1 MRQVLMARQGHPR
14 ASSDDLRRHPSDHHC
29 PVHSPLGV
37 FTQVGL
43 TQPFWINLVIY
54 LFAVGGL
61 GFPVLFGM
69 WPAAVV
75 HALLVILTRKKIAFQ
90 QSGFEQIAATAES
103 SSCLLYTS
111 PSPRDRQKSRM
122 PSSA

>member
-1 MRQVLMARQGHPR
+1 MRQVVMARHGHPR
-14 ASSDDLRRHPSDHHC
+14 APLMTCGDIFRIIIALFIP
-29 PVHSPLGV
+29 PLGV

-75 HALLVILTRKKIAFQ
+75 HALFVILTRK
-90 QSGFEQIAATAES
+90 
-103 SSCLLYTS
+103 
-111 PSPRDRQKSRM
+111 
-122 PSSA
+122 

>member
-1 MRQVLMARQGHPR
+1 MNAAPIVPI
-14 ASSDDLRRHPSDHHC
+14 SSQRSRLHFGRRLLNKSTSVIVFMTCGDIFRIIIALFIP
-29 PVHSPLGV
+29 PLGV

-69 WPAAVV
+69 WPAAII
-75 HALLVILTRKKIAFQ
+75 HALFVILTRK
-90 QSGFEQIAATAES
+90 
-103 SSCLLYTS
+103 
-111 PSPRDRQKSRM
+111 
-122 PSSA
+122 

>member
-1 MRQVLMARQGHPR
+1 MTCG
-14 ASSDDLRRHPSDHHC
+14 DILRIIIALFIP
-29 PVHSPLGV
+29 PLGV

-75 HALLVILTRKKIAFQ
+75 HALFVILTRKLIAFQ
-90 QSGFEQIAATAES
+90 QSVQNQIAETAES
-103 SSCLLYTS
+103 S
-111 PSPRDRQKSRM
+111 
-122 PSSA
+122 A